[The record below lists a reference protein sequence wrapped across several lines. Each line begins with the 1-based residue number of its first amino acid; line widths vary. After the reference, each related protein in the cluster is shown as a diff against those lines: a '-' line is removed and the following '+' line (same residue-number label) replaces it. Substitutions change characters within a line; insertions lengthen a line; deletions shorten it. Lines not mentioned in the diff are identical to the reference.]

1 MEDNGNMIVK
11 VLAIVLIAILGI
23 NVYRTEK
30 TNRVVLTISEK
41 VDSLNMRLDS
51 LEQIKSPNAG
61 SSFKTMNK
69 KVADISKTVAR
80 LESKVEKL
88 SSSKQPAATA
98 PKTAVSSTPTSKPS
112 NTAPASGTKGRV
124 AVSAKAKV
132 ENRYVEREIVLPKI
146 TTGPTGIVV
155 INVSV
160 DMIGKVVA
168 VSVNSKSTITDE
180 EILDECKDAALRT
193 RFSYNTD
200 VLSNVMGTITYSF
213 SAK

>member
-61 SSFKTMNK
+61 ASFKTMNK

-112 NTAPASGTKGRV
+112 NTAPASGTKGKV

-132 ENRYVEREIVLPKI
+132 ENRYVEREIVLPKVM
-146 TTGPTGIVV
+146 TGSTGVV
-155 INVSV
+155 IIDVVLNRLGKVGSVSV
-160 DMIGKVVA
+160 D
-168 VSVNSKSTITDE
+168 SKSTIMDE
-180 EILDECKDAALRT
+180 DVVDACKEAALRT
-193 RFSYNTD
+193 
-200 VLSNVMGTITYSF
+200 SF
-213 SAK
+213 SLNLEAPEKTLGYIVYTFTAK

>member
-51 LEQIKSPNAG
+51 LEQIKTPNAG
-61 SSFKTMNK
+61 PSFKTMNK

-98 PKTAVSSTPTSKPS
+98 PKAAVSSTPTSKPS
-112 NTAPASGTKGRV
+112 NTAPAGGTKGRV

>member
-88 SSSKQPAATA
+88 SSSKQSAATA

>member
-132 ENRYVEREIVLPKI
+132 ENRYVEREIVLPKS